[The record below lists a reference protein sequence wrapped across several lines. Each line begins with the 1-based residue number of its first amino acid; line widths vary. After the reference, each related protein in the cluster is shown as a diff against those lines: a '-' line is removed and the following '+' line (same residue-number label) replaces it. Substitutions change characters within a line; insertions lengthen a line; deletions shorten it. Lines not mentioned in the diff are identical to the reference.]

1 MLSRQITI
9 TLINKTL
16 FMSTLLKL
24 KKVNLKYQTD
34 KETIKVL
41 KDIDLTTKK
50 KDTISIVGESGS
62 GKTSLIMLIGGLEK
76 ATSGKIFF
84 QDQEIT
90 ALSEDEV
97 SEIRRKHIGIV
108 FQSFYLIPNYTAV
121 ENVALT
127 LELNKLKNP
136 EKQAKELLERFG
148 LKNRFNNLPS
158 QLSGGEQQRVAIARA
173 IAMKPEL
180 ILADEPTGNLDT
192 ENSIMISD
200 ILFKYVKDEGSSLI
214 MVTHDPKLADKA
226 KRKIKIK
233 DGKIK

>member
-1 MLSRQITI
+1 MVSRHRTI
-9 TLINKTL
+9 ILIIKPL
-16 FMSTLLKL
+16 YMSTLLKL
-24 KKVNLKYQTD
+24 KKVNLKYKTGKD
-34 KETIKVL
+34 NINVL
-41 KDIDLTTKK
+41 NNINLTTKK
-50 KDTISIVGESGS
+50 KETISIVGASGS
-62 GKTSLIMLIGGLEK
+62 GKTSLIMLIGGLER

-90 ALSEDEV
+90 KLNEDEV
-97 SEIRRKHIGIV
+97 SEIRKKSIGII

-127 LELNKLKNP
+127 LELNKFKNP
-136 EKQAKELLERFG
+136 ERNAKELLERFG
-148 LKNRFNNLPS
+148 LKHRFNNLPS

-192 ENSIMISD
+192 ENSIMISK
-200 ILFKYVKDEGSSLI
+200 ILFNYVKEEGSSLI
-214 MVTHDPKLADKA
+214 IVTHDSKLANKTD
-226 KRKIKIK
+226 RKIKIK